1 MHVLTTRGGELV
13 ALVGPIC
20 DNPDCTGCRGW
31 AALDSTRLVEYAVVA
46 DRDDIIIIDLEL
58 AATAFLEHTGC
69 TKVDPE
75 RCAQLAADMAFGAA
89 EIAAGYPIGT
99 RLAAAYS
106 SADDRWS
113 FTPQ

>member
-1 MHVLTTRGGELV
+1 MQVLTTRGGELV

-46 DRDDIIIIDLEL
+46 DRDDITTIDLEV
-58 AATAFLEHTGC
+58 AAADFLEHTGC
-69 TKVDPE
+69 TGVDPAL
-75 RCAQLAADMAFGAA
+75 CAQLAADMALDAA
-89 EIAAGYPIGT
+89 EIAAIYPIGT
-99 RLAAAYS
+99 RLAAAYDR
-106 SADDRWS
+106 ADDRWS